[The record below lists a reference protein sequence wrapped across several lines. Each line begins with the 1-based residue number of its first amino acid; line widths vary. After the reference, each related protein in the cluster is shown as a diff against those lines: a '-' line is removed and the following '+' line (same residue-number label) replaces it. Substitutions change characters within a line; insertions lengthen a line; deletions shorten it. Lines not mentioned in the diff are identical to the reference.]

1 MKNLKVLR
9 FLIMPFFVFIFAS
22 CSNLLEQKLNL
33 ENSSSS
39 KNQNAS
45 LVINLKSQSRY
56 IVAQDY
62 DFSQINQ
69 WALSYSQEDV
79 ENPTTKVIAW
89 TSQIQSSS
97 SPSLSYSKENQT
109 LIINDI
115 PSGTYTI
122 AVTGRQTD
130 SVLDTSSTIEI
141 FGSATGVKISNDSKA
156 TEIYLGLKKSKDGSG
171 TFSLTL
177 TDSENQFDNY
187 YSSLQITLRNIFDD
201 TKYYMKD
208 PSGATTSTLKLE
220 KSSDENNV
228 YILSN
233 ADDTKI
239 TSGFY
244 ELSFYLDESK
254 KVYIPADKSI
264 IEIADSMQT
273 SGETEIFLSRIKTY
287 YSTNDILANGNG
299 VSKSSPANL
308 SKLLNKLAQNL
319 PDEGE
324 INIYADDIP
333 EINID
338 SLENIKSKLQNS
350 SKYISIYDKTSSQ
363 LLQNKT
369 SGDGS
374 QSSAIPSLMIANDVD
389 QTDGSSDSTVSVD
402 ISGVLIL
409 SAGEKTQALVDR
421 ISVSQDSPYKIT
433 LKNGASLNISGNVE
447 DSFEGTLQV
456 SFVQE
461 DESANLT
468 DNFATYFT
476 KPFVEFTSSSV
487 STQKFALYNL
497 ENQEV
502 KNWNIEQKSISSETG
517 NSLTYA
523 YYLLPQNQSQLSSL
537 AQNYSSAEIKANLLG
552 DSQTT
557 YSSAST
563 IPYKTET
570 LEFTLS
576 ISSGDSSQISN
587 YAWFLEEN
595 LCENNS
601 QSDLVKLTFNSI
613 SNLKNKESYNLS
625 CYFVL
630 DEKIYKSDFELKFE
644 QIEKSAAVYLD
655 GINSSSSTSPY
666 YYNLKQVK
674 DYKTSDSSLDFIEQY
689 TSVAYQTATV
699 ENPIYAFDSNFS
711 FVEVR
716 TESDSSQK
724 FSKYLMNSTTGLYD
738 SGLTINV
745 NEEFSDQTIKDISFD
760 VSSDFLYVLTQD
772 SSSQNFVYA
781 LKDGISYSSSEFTL
795 GADESVT
802 PNQIAVLEG
811 KIYIAGDDCN
821 IYIASSS
828 LENENKLTLG
838 DFELFASCANSQ
850 ILSDYD
856 ESLHK
861 SGEISIT
868 DLQLGDGLGNE
879 SGKLYVLVRE
889 ESKTL
894 GTNTDY
900 LNTVTVDST
909 NYYAVFSRGSLIE
922 IDTSTKDLRVH
933 GWASYQDKSENEVR
947 YFAPS
952 STDSSS
958 VKFYGPSHFTAVVP
972 KKLVILDDG
981 FDIDGLSTKADTNGY
996 SIVKNK
1002 DSFVE
1007 FDIESSVLT
1016 RTNEDISVTKPSIQS
1031 GFTVE

>member
-9 FLIMPFFVFIFAS
+9 FLIMPLFAFIFAS

-56 IVAQDY
+56 IAAQDY

-79 ENPTTKVIAW
+79 ENRTTKVIAW
-89 TSQIQSSS
+89 VNGIQSSS
-97 SPSLSYSKENQT
+97 SPSLSYSKENQS

-122 AVTGRQTD
+122 AITGKHTD
-130 SVLDTSSTIEI
+130 SDTSSIEI

-156 TEIYLGLKKSKDGSG
+156 TEIYLGLKKSKGGSG

-177 TDSENQFDNY
+177 TDSENALSED
-187 YSSLQITLRNIFDD
+187 YSDLQIMLRNIFDD

-220 KSSDENNV
+220 KSSDETNV

-287 YSTNDILANGNG
+287 YSTNDNLANGNG
-299 VSKSSPANL
+299 KSKSSPANL

-319 PDEGE
+319 PEEGE

-338 SLENIKSKLQNS
+338 SLENVKSKLQNS
-350 SKYISIYDKTSSQ
+350 SKYISIYDKTASQ
-363 LLQNKT
+363 ILQNKA

-389 QTDGSSDSTVSVD
+389 QTGGSSDSTVSVD
-402 ISGVLIL
+402 ISGALIL

-421 ISVSQDSPYKIT
+421 ISVSQSSPYKIT
-433 LKNGASLNISGNVE
+433 LKNGASLNISGDVGN
-447 DSFEGTLQV
+447 SFDGILQV

-476 KPFVEFTSSSV
+476 KPFVEFTSSNV

-537 AQNYSSAEIKANLLG
+537 AQNYSNAEIKANLSG

-557 YSSAST
+557 YSSASI

-576 ISSGDSSQISN
+576 ISSDDSSQIPN

-601 QSDLVKLTFNSI
+601 QSDLVKLTYSI

-630 DEKIYKSDFELKFE
+630 DEKIYKSDFELEFE
-644 QIEKSAAVYLD
+644 KIEKSAAVYLD
-655 GINSSSSTSPY
+655 GINSSSSSSPY

-674 DYKTSDSSLDFIEQY
+674 DYKTSDSSSDFIEQY
-689 TSVAYQTATV
+689 TSTTYPTATV

-716 TESDSSQK
+716 TESDSSPK

-738 SGLTINV
+738 SGLAMNV

-795 GADESVT
+795 GADASVT

-821 IYIASSS
+821 IYSTSSS

-838 DFELFASCANSQ
+838 NFDLFASCANSQ

-856 ESLHK
+856 ETLHK

-879 SGKLYVLVRE
+879 EGKLYVLVRE

-894 GTNTDY
+894 GTSTSY
-900 LNTVTVDST
+900 LNKVTVDST

-933 GWASYQDKSENEVR
+933 GWASYQDKSENKVR
-947 YFAPS
+947 YFGPS

-958 VKFYGPSHFTAVVP
+958 VKFYGPSHFTALVP

-981 FDIDGLSTKADTNGY
+981 FDIDGLSTNADTNGY

-1016 RTNEDISVTKPSIQS
+1016 RTNENISVTKPSIQS
-1031 GFTVE
+1031 GFTAE